1 MEEQDKLTAVDSQS
15 DQRSFDSLLSSFS
28 RKEQSILRRTP
39 QQRDQRLRRIFRIQW
54 VGFFL
59 LLGTSLFLL
68 WRHGP
73 EFIARHPF
81 LLAIIVMVAIGRH
94 IWQLFNLLGGE
105 AHRFEKAPHRP
116 HGSLTPKSVS
126 NLIRT
131 VGERLGVKERPN
143 VYIAVDKQA
152 NAWSANSMCFNFI
165 PRYNAV
171 FLNSYL
177 FHALSVREQQAI
189 LVHELAHFYRYIGP
203 LGRNVWLGVVM
214 AIAASITVLSW
225 DPDLT
230 NPVGALLVLWWAPLP
245 FQWAF
250 NMLASTG
257 RHDLEYACDAVAAEV
272 VGPEAMVNALL
283 KIGDRAEVYELVEQE
298 MERHL
303 EKNPKARIEKVTKIL
318 LDRIP
323 EKPVDLAEAK
333 RVLRVRPLPDS
344 GGDRDKNMKLL
355 REVRKNQKLR
365 RSLKVMPW
373 SRFDTIRRD
382 GHLNRA
388 ELSRYVRSLAS
399 EKNTATHEV
408 AAEHPGQE
416 HLQTHPSMRNRIVYL
431 YLHFLAAE

>member
-1 MEEQDKLTAVDSQS
+1 MDQTANTNNVND
-15 DQRSFDSLLSSFS
+15 LLSSFS
-28 RKEQSILRRTP
+28 RKERSILSRTP
-39 QQRDQRLRRIFRIQW
+39 QQRDERLRRVFRIQW
-54 VGFFL
+54 IGFFL
-59 LLGTSLFLL
+59 LLGTSFFFL
-68 WRHGP
+68 WRYGP
-73 EFIARHPF
+73 QFMAQHPF
-81 LLAIIVMVAIGRH
+81 LLAIIMTVAVGRH

-105 AHRFEKAPHRP
+105 AHRFEKAPRRP
-116 HGSLTPKSVS
+116 PGSITPKSVS
-126 NLIRT
+126 SLIES

-143 VYIAVDKQA
+143 VYVAVDKQA
-152 NAWSANSMCFNFI
+152 NAWSANSMFFNFI

-177 FHALSVREQQAI
+177 FQALSAKEQQAI

-230 NPVGALLVLWWAPLP
+230 NPVGALMVVWWAPLP

-250 NMLASTG
+250 NILASTG

-272 VGPEAMVNALL
+272 VGAEAMANALL
-283 KIGDRAEVYELVEQE
+283 KIGDRAEIFELVEQE

-303 EKNPKARIEKVTKIL
+303 EKNPKAKIEEVTRIL
-318 LDRIP
+318 LERIP
-323 EKPVDLAEAK
+323 ESPVDLTEAK
-333 RVLRVRPLPDS
+333 RVLRIKPLPDS
-344 GGDRDKNMKLL
+344 GGDRKKNMKLL
-355 REVRKNQKLR
+355 EEVRKNQKLR

-382 GHLNRA
+382 GWLNRA
-388 ELSRYVRSLAS
+388 ELSRYVRSLSGEHNA
-399 EKNTATHEV
+399 ATHEV
-408 AAEHPGQE
+408 ASEHPKQE

-431 YLHFLAAE
+431 YLHFLATE